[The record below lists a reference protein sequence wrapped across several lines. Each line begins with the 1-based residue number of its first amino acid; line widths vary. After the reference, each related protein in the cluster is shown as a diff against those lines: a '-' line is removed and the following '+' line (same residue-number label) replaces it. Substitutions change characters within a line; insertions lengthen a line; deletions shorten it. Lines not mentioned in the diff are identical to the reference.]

1 LVLAII
7 ADDLGTRRR
16 QWYITTSLI
25 AVVLAG
31 IGPITDVDRRPVL
44 NVYRRD
50 SILIIA
56 GAAIAFH
63 PS

>member
-7 ADDLGTRRR
+7 ADDLGMRRR

-31 IGPITDVDRRPVL
+31 IGPITT
-44 NVYRRD
+44 
-50 SILIIA
+50 LIA
-56 GAAIAFH
+56 DQCSMFTVATRF
-63 PS
+63 